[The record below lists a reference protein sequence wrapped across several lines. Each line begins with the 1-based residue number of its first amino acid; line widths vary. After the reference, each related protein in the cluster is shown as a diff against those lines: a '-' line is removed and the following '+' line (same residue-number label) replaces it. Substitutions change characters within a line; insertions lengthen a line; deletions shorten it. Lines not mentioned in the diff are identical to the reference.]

1 MRARNLID
9 LWLVLVT
16 RYKKKARRPRLD
28 PVGLEITG
36 TQRQGK
42 QVLRPTTPVN
52 QCRPAHV
59 AEAEGCERPIRQL
72 AIQGTSRKVADYAME
87 ASEQYS
93 IVPDLHQGSLSG
105 MVAGRSEIP
114 PSPRGGGWLT
124 ASRQGAISRFL
135 PLN

>member
-16 RYKKKARRPRLD
+16 RYKKRLGD
-28 PVGLEITG
+28 PDLILLASKLRVPKGRGNKSSGLLLQSTNAG
-36 TQRQGK
+36 
-42 QVLRPTTPVN
+42 L
-52 QCRPAHV
+52 HV

-114 PSPRGGGWLT
+114 PSPRGGG
-124 ASRQGAISRFL
+124 G
-135 PLN
+135 